1 MRGGKDLQGE
11 VKEISKCSF
20 NVKPNN
26 DAAEKNA
33 KSNPLI
39 KKVKV
44 EKNKETRTGRSQVRV
59 KIIINVKYISES
71 TLVVE
76 TADGYLYCRYEQCTS
91 RKLVRKYI

>member
-33 KSNPLI
+33 KSIPLI
-39 KKVKV
+39 KKGKE
-44 EKNKETRTGRSQVRV
+44 EKNKESRTERSQVRV
-59 KIIINVKYISES
+59 KIIINVKFILKS

-76 TADGYLYCRYEQCTS
+76 TADGYLYCRHKRCTS